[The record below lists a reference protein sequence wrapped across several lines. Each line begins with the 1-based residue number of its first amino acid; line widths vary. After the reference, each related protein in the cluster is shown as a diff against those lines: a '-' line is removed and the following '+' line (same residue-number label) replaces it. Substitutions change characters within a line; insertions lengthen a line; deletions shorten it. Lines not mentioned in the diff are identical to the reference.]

1 MAIGK
6 ELRVNERI
14 RVSPVRLIGDAG
26 EQLGVVPVDVALTQ
40 AREAGLDLV
49 EVAPMASPPV
59 CKLMD
64 YGKFKYQQRKREQP
78 TKHRHAGEMKAVQLG
93 PRTEEHDL
101 QFKLRKAREFLARG
115 QRVQI
120 YVRFRGAQMR
130 HVELGD
136 QLLRR
141 CVDILSDI
149 AKVEES
155 IKMEARRMSVTLGLK
170 ASVGATKPAAPPS
183 APAAPASAPA
193 ARSAAPTAAPAAP
206 AAPTAPPSEPLAG
219 TGGQPISS

>member
-1 MAIGK
+1 VAIGK

-49 EVAPMASPPV
+49 EVAPTASPPV

-64 YGKFKYQQRKREQP
+64 YGKFKYQQRKRDQQA
-78 TKHRHAGEMKAVQLG
+78 KHRHAGEMKAVQLG

-141 CVDILSDI
+141 CVEALADV
-149 AKVEES
+149 AKMEES

-170 ASVGATKPAAPPS
+170 PGAAATKPAAPPS
-183 APAAPASAPA
+183 EAPATG
-193 ARSAAPTAAPAAP
+193 TA
-206 AAPTAPPSEPLAG
+206 L
-219 TGGQPISS
+219 